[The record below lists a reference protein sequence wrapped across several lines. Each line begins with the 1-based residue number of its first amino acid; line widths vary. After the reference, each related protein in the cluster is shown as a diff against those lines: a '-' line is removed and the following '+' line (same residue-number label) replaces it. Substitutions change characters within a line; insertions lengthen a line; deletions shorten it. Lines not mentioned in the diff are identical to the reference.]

1 MTQIT
6 ARLPD
11 ELAVSLDAA
20 AVQLKRS
27 RADVVRLAL
36 GEISGG
42 LRRPVRGTGPA
53 AGIRRTPFST
63 GMKSGVSYSVR
74 IKGSA
79 AKELA
84 GIPKP
89 ARARIVSAIDR
100 LREQPLA
107 GALLKGGLRGLRRLR
122 VGDYRIVY
130 EVLDG
135 ELVVLALLRNK
146 HRPGRSRRRAEH
158 PRA

>member
-1 MTQIT
+1 
-6 ARLPD
+6 
-11 ELAVSLDAA
+11 
-20 AVQLKRS
+20 
-27 RADVVRLAL
+27 
-36 GEISGG
+36 
-42 LRRPVRGTGPA
+42 
-53 AGIRRTPFST
+53 
-63 GMKSGVSYSVR
+63 MKSGVSYSLR
-74 IKGSA
+74 SKSSA

-89 ARARIVSAIDR
+89 ARARIVFAVDR

-107 GALLKGGLRGLRRLR
+107 GTLLKGGLRGLRRLR

-146 HRPGRSRRRAEH
+146 HRPAGHGAVPSTKGVIES
-158 PRA
+158 